1 MHGRNGADV
10 LGKEREQRSGMS
22 NQQQK
27 CRFALQPSK
36 RPKPGPC
43 WTAPGQSRAE
53 ACATSGEAG
62 AIVLSPPGQVW
73 R

>member
-1 MHGRNGADV
+1 MHGGNGADV
-10 LGKEREQRSGMS
+10 QEKEKGQRSGIL

-43 WTAPGQSRAE
+43 
-53 ACATSGEAG
+53 
-62 AIVLSPPGQVW
+62 
-73 R
+73 